1 MIRKLLARDR
11 RAAVAVMFA
20 LTITPVLG
28 FVALAFDVGSAVWAR
43 SQLDLAADSAALTA
57 VMTGANDYAAN
68 AKTSFLPAQA
78 AGTKRFSAQA
88 GAIPG
93 VTLSSLSVG
102 VTRNGGTVTAN
113 VSYTASYA
121 TQFARFADWQHL
133 SDFTALPMGGTATIS
148 RTNSPFFVIDILMDD
163 SSSMSIAA
171 TPADML
177 TLGNLTINSSLR
189 DSNGNLVNQNQN
201 CAFACHFDAKGGDR
215 QSNDFY
221 GLALA
226 NGVPLR
232 ISVMTHAVEQ
242 VINTVAG
249 SVTAQQFKIGLYSFN
264 ASFNTVYSE
273 STDLVRAA
281 AAAGAMTVPVVDPNN
296 EPDTNIPLALSS
308 LAAITPAAGD
318 GSSVSAP
325 RRYLFIVTDGVADYN
340 NSSGGRTLG
349 PLDPAACAALKSKGV
364 QIFTLYTEYYPLV
377 PPNVP
382 SPGNGFYISNVAPF
396 QNQLAPN
403 LQACASSA
411 SYAFQATDPASIQ
424 AALSQML
431 ALALS
436 APARFTQ

>member
-1 MIRKLLARDR
+1 MIRKFLARDR

-57 VMTGANDYAAN
+57 VITGANDYAAN
-68 AKTSFLPAQA
+68 AQASFLPAQE
-78 AGTKRFSAQA
+78 AGAKRFSAQA
-88 GAIPG
+88 GAVPG

-133 SDFTALPMGGTATIS
+133 SDFTTLPMGGTATIS

-177 TLGNLTINSSLR
+177 TLGK
-189 DSNGNLVNQNQN
+189 LVRQSPLFKQWGQNQN
-201 CAFACHFDAKGGDR
+201 CAFGCHFDPKG
-215 QSNDFY
+215 NDFY
-221 GLALA
+221 GIAI
-226 NGVPLR
+226 NNNVPLR
-232 ISVMTHAVEQ
+232 ISVLTQAVQQ
-242 VINTVAG
+242 VINTIAG
-249 SVTAQQFKIGLYSFN
+249 SASAAQFKIGLFSFTKT
-264 ASFNTVYSE
+264 FNTVYAE
-273 STDLVRAA
+273 SADLEGAA
-281 AAAGAMTVPVVDPNN
+281 AAAGAMTVPVADPNN
-296 EPDTNIPLALSS
+296 EPDTNIPLALQS
-308 LAAITPAAGD
+308 LASITPVAGD
-318 GSSVSAP
+318 GSSSSAP
-325 RRYLFIVTDGVADYN
+325 RRYLFVVTDGVADYTK
-340 NSSGGRTLG
+340 SGGGRVLG
-349 PLDPAACAALKSKGV
+349 PLDPANCAALKSKGV
-364 QIFTLYTEYYPLV
+364 QVFTLYTEYYPLIS
-377 PPNVP
+377 PNVP
-382 SPGNGFYISNVAPF
+382 APGNAFYISNVEPF